1 VAAAILFSEILRGSG
16 SSERYG
22 ERGARGVS
30 TLDFSRQKIYLKFL
44 NVAAAKGRIGT
55 IKSILCLQ
63 WAMARTMWYVTIYV
77 NVRPKV
83 H

>member
-1 VAAAILFSEILRGSG
+1 V
-16 SSERYG
+16 
-22 ERGARGVS
+22 GVS
-30 TLDFSRQKIYLKFL
+30 TLDFSIYLKFL
-44 NVAAAKGRIGT
+44 NVAAAKGWIGT
-55 IKSILCLQ
+55 IKSTLCLQ